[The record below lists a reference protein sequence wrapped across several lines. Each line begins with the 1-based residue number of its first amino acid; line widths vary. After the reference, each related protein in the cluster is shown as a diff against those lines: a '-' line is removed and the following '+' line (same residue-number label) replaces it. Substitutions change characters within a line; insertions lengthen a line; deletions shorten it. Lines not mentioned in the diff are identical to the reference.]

1 MNKQRKKYNFTYT
14 ANFSSKIIRPKNL
27 KELKSYLTKD
37 FTIVGNL
44 RSYGDT
50 FIGTGK
56 HISLSNFNK
65 ILNLNLKKKIIEI
78 ESGAS
83 LAKMNEEIFKK
94 GLILKC
100 MPGCKYVSI
109 GGMISNNISGKLLF
123 QNNLKNFIISIKLIN
138 NKNQI
143 VECSRNKNKKLFNL
157 SIGGKGRTGPII
169 SAKLKLE
176 KLNSSEISQELFMFN
191 SYKNFFYL
199 ISNLIKFQYAVCWI
213 DFTKKNFDGIIF
225 AGSHK
230 NNKNIINNNYFDFK
244 ISNLFV
250 ILLSFFVK
258 KKLITQIFNF
268 FFKLKNKT
276 MPKNILSLNNFFFPQ
291 NKILNWNEF
300 FKKEGFIQF
309 QIYFK
314 INNLENII
322 DTIKKEIYIYK
333 IFSNFAIIK
342 FHSKN
347 KNKFEKLSLSLDF
360 PVKDN
365 FVLIKR
371 FINKL
376 VSKYD
381 LEVELSKDIALYSL
395 NPKTLK
401 NNEVFMQQNIKYINK
416 NFKSRI
422 FKRLNRNE

>member
-1 MNKQRKKYNFTYT
+1 
-14 ANFSSKIIRPKNL
+14 
-27 KELKSYLTKD
+27 
-37 FTIVGNL
+37 
-44 RSYGDT
+44 
-50 FIGTGK
+50 
-56 HISLSNFNK
+56 
-65 ILNLNLKKKIIEI
+65 
-78 ESGAS
+78 
-83 LAKMNEEIFKK
+83 
-94 GLILKC
+94 
-100 MPGCKYVSI
+100 
-109 GGMISNNISGKLLF
+109 
-123 QNNLKNFIISIKLIN
+123 
-138 NKNQI
+138 
-143 VECSRNKNKKLFNL
+143 
-157 SIGGKGRTGPII
+157 
-169 SAKLKLE
+169 
-176 KLNSSEISQELFMFN
+176 
-191 SYKNFFYL
+191 
-199 ISNLIKFQYAVCWI
+199 
-213 DFTKKNFDGIIF
+213 
-225 AGSHK
+225 
-230 NNKNIINNNYFDFK
+230 
-244 ISNLFV
+244 
-250 ILLSFFVK
+250 
-258 KKLITQIFNF
+258 
-268 FFKLKNKT
+268 